1 MFRVAMKRALRLLM
15 LSVMLTGA
23 ACVRAETLPV
33 VIQGFV
39 GTPADSAARR
49 VFMTAFQTEFASGK
63 LACERQTGDAW
74 THAEPKSHSFVLLDA
89 TSTDQTWLLD
99 ITIGVPSEVRVN
111 RPKKHRDDKVLPR
124 PRMSDLRT
132 SRGLTI
138 FTAAT
143 PPAAASANGRPIP
156 LRFAVYFGAARRVV
170 VPSAKLPGGAYEYPW
185 ADAGR
190 VVARAALEALLRS
203 HGDLEET
210 ERADLIPATRTEPLP

>member
-1 MFRVAMKRALRLLM
+1 MKRALRLLM
-15 LSVMLTGA
+15 LTMMLAGA
-23 ACVRAETLPV
+23 ARAHAETLPV

-39 GTPADSAARR
+39 GTPADSASRR
-49 VFMTAFQTEFASGK
+49 EFMTAFQGEFASGM
-63 LACERQTGDAW
+63 LLCERQAGDAW
-74 THAEPKSHSFVLLDA
+74 THVAPKSHSFVLLDA
-89 TSTDQTWLLD
+89 ASTDQTWLLD
-99 ITIGVPSEVRVN
+99 ISIGVPSEVRVN
-111 RPKKHRDDKVLPR
+111 RPKKRRDDKVYPR
-124 PRMSDLRT
+124 PRLSDLRT

-170 VPSAKLPGGAYEYPW
+170 VPNAKLPGGAYAYPW

-203 HGDLEET
+203 RGDLEET
-210 ERADLIPATRTEPLP
+210 ERADLTPATRTEPLP

>member
-1 MFRVAMKRALRLLM
+1 MIRGTMKRALRLLM
-15 LSVMLTGA
+15 LSVMFIGA
-23 ACVRAETLPV
+23 TRVKAETLPV

-39 GTPADSAARR
+39 GTPADSASRR
-49 VFMTAFQTEFASGK
+49 EFMAAFQTEFASGK
-63 LACERQTGDAW
+63 LSCERQAGDAW

-99 ITIGVPSEVRVN
+99 ISIGLPSEVRVN
-111 RPKKHRDDKVLPR
+111 RPKQRRDDKVYPR

-170 VPSAKLPGGAYEYPW
+170 VPNAKLPGGAYDYPW

-203 HGDLEET
+203 RGDLEQA
-210 ERADLIPATRTEPLP
+210 ERADLMPATRTEPMP